1 MVKMFKEND
10 LGNEDK
16 VYHTLLE
23 HKQGATIT
31 ELTEL
36 SNIPRSAV
44 RIQLARLEGANK
56 VTLRKIGMA
65 KVYTLNQDMTS
76 DHAQFGI
83 KNGIKNA
90 NFIGDLNQ

>member
-1 MVKMFKEND
+1 MFKEKGF
-10 LGNEDK
+10 GNENK
-16 VYHTLLE
+16 VYQILSE

-36 SNIPRSAV
+36 SSIPRSAV

-65 KVYTLNQDMTS
+65 KVYFLNQELTQPQTQS
-76 DHAQFGI
+76 NRYNKAT
-83 KNGIKNA
+83 
-90 NFIGDLNQ
+90 GDSNE